1 MLSTN
6 SNEKP
11 QLSSGFYFM
20 RYHFAAVDLFSFR
33 SVAGFVVVVAA
44 YSAAVADV
52 VVEGHVAAAE
62 DAAVVAVDRVE
73 DRLRPLSE
81 SVVLPPWLLLPQ
93 PSGAWWLRSID
104 SLILLL
110 LLCLNYSFFEL
121 DFGMVVKWT

>member
-1 MLSTN
+1 M
-6 SNEKP
+6 
-11 QLSSGFYFM
+11 
-20 RYHFAAVDLFSFR
+20 
-33 SVAGFVVVVAA
+33 
-44 YSAAVADV
+44 
-52 VVEGHVAAAE
+52 AAAE

-121 DFGMVVKWT
+121 DFGFWGARAARSRGWRYIGTYVLVYG